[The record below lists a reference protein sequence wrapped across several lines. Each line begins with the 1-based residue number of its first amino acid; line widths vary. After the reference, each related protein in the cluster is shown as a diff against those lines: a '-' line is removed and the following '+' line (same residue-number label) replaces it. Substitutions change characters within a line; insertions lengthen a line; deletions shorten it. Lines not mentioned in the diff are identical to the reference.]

1 MKIFHEFKKSLK
13 EDIYG
18 VVTAGIIALQ
28 LGLPWV
34 AVLGFGPLTGIY
46 SNYTY
51 GIYKFNFVSFCES
64 YFYFS
69 LKILFRYRKKA

>member
-1 MKIFHEFKKSLK
+1 
-13 EDIYG
+13 
-18 VVTAGIIALQ
+18 LQ